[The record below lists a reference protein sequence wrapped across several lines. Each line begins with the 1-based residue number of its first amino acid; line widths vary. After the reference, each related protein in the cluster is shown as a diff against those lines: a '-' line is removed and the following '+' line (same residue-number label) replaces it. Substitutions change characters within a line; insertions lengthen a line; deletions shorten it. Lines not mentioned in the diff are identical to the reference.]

1 MGLQPPYHIKTI
13 AEFHKIFVL
22 PKPQHPLI
30 SVVRYED
37 VKQWNAHI
45 PNGFVNNF
53 YSVALKKTFHAKMKY
68 GQQEYDFE
76 EGILAY
82 VAPGQVINIVREETE
97 IVNHSGWLLLIH
109 PDFLWNTALAKK
121 IKQYDYFGY
130 QLNEALHLS
139 EKEEIMLINILNNI
153 EQEYNTNI
161 DKFSQEVMI
170 AQLEML
176 FTYSE
181 RFYQRQFVTRKI
193 TNHTILERLE
203 SLLSNYFKSDD
214 LATDGLPTVQYI
226 SKALNI
232 SPNYLSRLL
241 TTLTGQST
249 QQFIHDKLIELAK
262 EKLSGTDLSINEIA
276 YELGF
281 EHAQSFSNLFKK
293 KIGVS
298 PITFRA
304 SFN

>member
-1 MGLQPPYHIKTI
+1 M
-13 AEFHKIFVL
+13 
-22 PKPQHPLI
+22 
-30 SVVRYED
+30 
-37 VKQWNAHI
+37 
-45 PNGFVNNF
+45 
-53 YSVALKKTFHAKMKY
+53 
-68 GQQEYDFE
+68 
-76 EGILAY
+76 
-82 VAPGQVINIVREETE
+82 
-97 IVNHSGWLLLIH
+97 
-109 PDFLWNTALAKK
+109 
-121 IKQYDYFGY
+121 
-130 QLNEALHLS
+130 
-139 EKEEIMLINILNNI
+139 
-153 EQEYNTNI
+153 
-161 DKFSQEVMI
+161 
-170 AQLEML
+170 
-176 FTYSE
+176 
-181 RFYQRQFVTRKI
+181 
-193 TNHTILERLE
+193 
-203 SLLSNYFKSDD
+203 
-214 LATDGLPTVQYI
+214 ATDGLPTVQYI

>member
-1 MGLQPPYHIKTI
+1 
-13 AEFHKIFVL
+13 
-22 PKPQHPLI
+22 
-30 SVVRYED
+30 
-37 VKQWNAHI
+37 
-45 PNGFVNNF
+45 
-53 YSVALKKTFHAKMKY
+53 
-68 GQQEYDFE
+68 
-76 EGILAY
+76 
-82 VAPGQVINIVREETE
+82 
-97 IVNHSGWLLLIH
+97 
-109 PDFLWNTALAKK
+109 
-121 IKQYDYFGY
+121 
-130 QLNEALHLS
+130 
-139 EKEEIMLINILNNI
+139 
-153 EQEYNTNI
+153 
-161 DKFSQEVMI
+161 MI

>member
-1 MGLQPPYHIKTI
+1 
-13 AEFHKIFVL
+13 
-22 PKPQHPLI
+22 
-30 SVVRYED
+30 VVRFED
-37 VKQWNAHI
+37 VKGWNANI
-45 PNGFVNNF
+45 PTGVINNF

-76 EGILAY
+76 EGILAF
-82 VAPGQVINIVREETE
+82 VAPGQVISIVREENE

-109 PDFLWNTALAKK
+109 PDFFWNTALAKK

-139 EKEEIMLINILNNI
+139 EKEETMLINILNNI

-170 AQLEML
+170 AQLELL

-214 LATDGLPTVQYI
+214 LATEGLPTVQYI

-241 TTLTGQST
+241 TTLTGQCT

-262 EKLSGTDLSINEIA
+262 EKLSTTDLSINEIA
-276 YELGF
+276 YTLGF
-281 EHAQSFSNLFKK
+281 EHTQSFSKLFKSK
-293 KIGVS
+293 TNLS
-298 PITFRA
+298 PLIFRQ